1 MSKAE
6 PLLETASVDRAEL
19 SKFQAMADRWW
30 DPAGP
35 LRPLHLMNPVRIDWL
50 LRQARRHRGAGEGR
64 RPLEGLALLDV
75 GCGGGLLAEPLAR
88 LGARVTAIDP
98 EPANIEAAR
107 AHAAAAGLAI
117 DYRIATLE
125 ELLGEGRRFDL
136 VAALEVIEHV
146 PDPAAFACALG
157 RAARPGGLLVV
168 ATLSRTL
175 ASWVLAIVAA
185 ERLLGWLPPGTHSWG
200 RFLKASE
207 LARHV
212 RAAGFRPVD
221 LTGIAYDPAYE
232 RFHTVRDP
240 SVNYMLA
247 AVRDSSDGGDGG
259 GGVA

>member
-1 MSKAE
+1 MGKAE
-6 PLLETASVDRAEL
+6 AGIEGSSVDRTEL
-19 SKFQAMADRWW
+19 DKFQALADRWW

-35 LRPLHLMNPVRIDWL
+35 LRPLHLMSPVRIDWL
-50 LRQARRHRGAGEGR
+50 LRQARRHLGAVAGR

-98 EPANIEAAR
+98 EPANIDAAR
-107 AHAAAAGLAI
+107 RHAEAAGLAI
-117 DYRIATLE
+117 DYRAVTLE
-125 ELLGEGRRFDL
+125 AVLAEGARFDL

-146 PDPAAFACALG
+146 PDPAAFARALG
-157 RAARPGGLLVV
+157 RATRPGGLVV
-168 ATLSRTL
+168 LATLSRTL

-207 LARHV
+207 LARHL
-212 RAAGFRPVD
+212 RAAGLRPVD
-221 LTGIAYDPAYE
+221 LTGIAYEPAYE
-232 RFHTVRDP
+232 RFRTVRDT

-247 AVRDSSDGGDGG
+247 ALRDPSAEG
-259 GGVA
+259 AP